1 MLVQDDHMPVHSGG
15 VSEGEQVGA
24 HLAGVTNQRGSSLSC
39 YILCLEGRIGPT
51 GPPEQVCAHLA
62 GVTTSAR
69 MPLTLPLALENSW
82 AAPCRLPICGD
93 EAGCK
98 AGDTGSFR

>member
-51 GPPEQVCAHLA
+51 GPPGASVRSPGGGDHVGQDAAHAAAGLGEQL
-62 GVTTSAR
+62 GR
-69 MPLTLPLALENSW
+69 ALQ
-82 AAPCRLPICGD
+82 AADLRG
-93 EAGCK
+93 
-98 AGDTGSFR
+98 